1 MTEWLNTIVGEAVAP
16 YATLGIA
23 LVVVLILIAL
33 FFRLIKAMRSGA
45 LHGGQRNRLSIVE
58 AATLEGKRRLVLVR
72 RDDVEHL
79 ILIGGENDVVVEHNI
94 VRRQADPARADPARA
109 SAPRMTAQPQQP
121 QPAPALAAAAAQRPA
136 VQVPLPTAPM
146 AKPSEPR
153 QSLTETRSAPPAPI
167 PAPVP
172 TYGSAPAPASAPPA
186 PNATPVVASA
196 VPAAVASTPVAAAVI
211 VPSVSATGGSVA
223 NNPTAAPYDSARIDQ
238 DMNRLL
244 DQLAGD

>member
-1 MTEWLNTIVGEAVAP
+1 MTEWLNTNVGEAVAP
-16 YATLGIA
+16 YASFGIA

-94 VRRQADPARADPARA
+94 VRRQADPARAP
-109 SAPRMTAQPQQP
+109 APRMTAQPQQP
-121 QPAPALAAAAAQRPA
+121 QPAPALATAAAAQRPA
-136 VQVPLPTAPM
+136 IEAPLPTTAPI

-153 QSLTETRSAPPAPI
+153 QSLTETRSAPPAPT

-211 VPSVSATGGSVA
+211 VPSVSATSGSVA

>member
-16 YATLGIA
+16 YATLAIA

-45 LHGGQRNRLSIVE
+45 MHGGQRNRLSIVE

-94 VRRQADPARADPARA
+94 VRRQADPARA
-109 SAPRMTAQPQQP
+109 SAPRTAPQP
-121 QPAPALAAAAAQRPA
+121 QPAPALATAAAAQRPA
-136 VQVPLPTAPM
+136 VQAPLPTAPM